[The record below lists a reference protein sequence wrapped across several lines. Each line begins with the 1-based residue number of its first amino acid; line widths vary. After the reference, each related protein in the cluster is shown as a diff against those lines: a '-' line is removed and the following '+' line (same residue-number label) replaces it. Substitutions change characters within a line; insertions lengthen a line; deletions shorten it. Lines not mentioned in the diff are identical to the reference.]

1 MKHSSKNTKGCHDS
15 VNADKHIA
23 HFAFASSRNMIESP
37 KGNGKRDVKARI
49 SFQKNIRNV
58 KNSTRA

>member
-1 MKHSSKNTKGCHDS
+1 M
-15 VNADKHIA
+15 NADKHIA